1 MGWGSS
7 QRALWCGG
15 STVLTNQQLA
25 MSQTPRIFIITGT
38 PGSGK
43 TSVATGLMRRFPFG
57 LHIPVDDLREWVISG
72 IVHPV
77 PVWTEEAGRQFR
89 FARQAAAQ
97 VARIYAAGG
106 FAVAIDDVIS
116 PSEAQELFAVPLAG
130 YALHTVLL
138 RPALEIALE
147 RNARRTSKAFDT
159 EVLADPIA
167 RLYRAMDVSP
177 YIAAGW
183 IIIDNST
190 LSTEETVDHILDAV
204 NRWPKGAENHADN
217 RPT

>member
-1 MGWGSS
+1 
-7 QRALWCGG
+7 
-15 STVLTNQQLA
+15 
-25 MSQTPRIFIITGT
+25 MSQTPPIFIITGT

-43 TSVATGLMRRFPFG
+43 TSLATALMRRFPFG

-72 IVHPV
+72 IAHPV
-77 PVWTEEAGRQFR
+77 PVWTEETGRQFR

-116 PSEAQELFAVPLAG
+116 PSEAQELFVQPLSG

-138 RPALEIALE
+138 RPALEITLE

-177 YIAAGW
+177 YAAVGW

-190 LSTEETVDHILDAV
+190 LSIEETVDHLLDAV
-204 NRWPKGAENHADN
+204 NVWPKGFENHENN
-217 RPT
+217 RLT